1 MEQEIELQIMPSG
14 NVAVYRGNGF
24 IPTEKLTEEERLFVL
39 NKVIKELGG
48 EHKVKT
54 RDLALEAEIKRYNE
68 LSKQILKEAE
78 ERFKDKNMKIEITIN
93 APVFGEEKMADY
105 LRLFA
110 QMLLTAEGETV
121 SITIDGEAINPY
133 DKYSRP
139 KLNEI

>member
-1 MEQEIELQIMPSG
+1 MR
-14 NVAVYRGNGF
+14 N
-24 IPTEKLTEEERLFVL
+24 
-39 NKVIKELGG
+39 
-48 EHKVKT
+48 
-54 RDLALEAEIKRYNE
+54 NE

-121 SITIDGEAINPY
+121 ASVTIDGKVINPY
-133 DKYSRP
+133 DKYDTV
-139 KLNEI
+139 K

>member
-1 MEQEIELQIMPSG
+1 MMR
-14 NVAVYRGNGF
+14 N
-24 IPTEKLTEEERLFVL
+24 
-39 NKVIKELGG
+39 
-48 EHKVKT
+48 
-54 RDLALEAEIKRYNE
+54 NE

-139 KLNEI
+139 